1 MRTPAKITLLAF
13 GLLLVLL
20 FTRFFAFGFVHGGY
34 PGPSEAALLAQ
45 VSRVAIKVYL
55 AEIAIFVGLG
65 AFLLQR
71 RRTP

>member
-1 MRTPAKITLLAF
+1 MRTSAKITLLAF

-20 FTRFFAFGFVHGGY
+20 FTRFFVFGFIHGSAY
-34 PGPSEAALLAQ
+34 PPNEGDLLAR

-55 AEIAIFVGLG
+55 AEIAIFIGLG
-65 AFLLQR
+65 AFLLRR